1 MIGTC
6 LCRRVTIE
14 VPGPPAFIHIC
25 NCDFCRKSGHAI
37 GQFPKDAVKITGTTT
52 SYVRED
58 MADTWCM
65 LNFCPVCGS
74 VTHTTGTPEHPA
86 DIVRVNMRLFAENTL
101 TGTEVRFLDGHSV
114 QNEDDP
120 FTLIATATYGE
131 DGTVF

>member
-14 VPGPPAFIHIC
+14 VSEPPGFIHIC

-37 GQFPKDAVKITGTTT
+37 GQFASGAVKISGTTT

-58 MADTWCM
+58 MADKWLT

-74 VTHTTGTPEHPA
+74 DVHTTGTPEHPA
-86 DIVRVNMRLFAENTL
+86 DIVRVNMRLFTESDL
-101 TGTEVRFLDGHSV
+101 VGTEVRYLDGHSV

-120 FTLIATATYGE
+120 FTVIATAIYG
-131 DGTVF
+131 DGIVF